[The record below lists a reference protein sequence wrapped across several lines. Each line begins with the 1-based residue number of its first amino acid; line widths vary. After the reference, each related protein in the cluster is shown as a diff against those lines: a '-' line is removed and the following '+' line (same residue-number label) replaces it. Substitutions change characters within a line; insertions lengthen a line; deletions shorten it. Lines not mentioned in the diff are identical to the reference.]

1 MGCRNAEYNPSRFP
15 AVVMRIR
22 EPKTTALIFAKGKM
36 VITGAKS
43 EVGAMQAGKIFEK
56 AIQKVLNGRAEESNN
71 LVEEVRPA
79 DSRALQLTVNMT
91 GFKIQN
97 IVASCDVGFSIKLEA
112 LKETQERFS
121 RCHYEPELFPGLI
134 YKMESPKVV
143 LLIFTSG
150 KIVLAGAKSRQ
161 EIV

>member
-1 MGCRNAEYNPSRFP
+1 
-15 AVVMRIR
+15 MRIR

-71 LVEEVRPA
+71 LAEEVRPA

-91 GFKIQN
+91 GFKI
-97 IVASCDVGFSIKLEA
+97 
-112 LKETQERFS
+112 
-121 RCHYEPELFPGLI
+121 
-134 YKMESPKVV
+134 
-143 LLIFTSG
+143 
-150 KIVLAGAKSRQ
+150 
-161 EIV
+161 